1 MCLGFFSKIPKK
13 HRECQTYHFRVIME
27 CIKGAGESSFAGTTS
42 FPNANISHL
51 RHGTPL
57 LNSASKGAS

>member
-27 CIKGAGESSFAGTTS
+27 GTKGAGESSFAGTTS
-42 FPNANISHL
+42 FPDANISHL
-51 RHGTPL
+51 
-57 LNSASKGAS
+57 